1 MELKPGYKQTEV
13 GVIPEDWDVSTV
25 GREFEIK
32 LGKMLD
38 AERNTGVPKPYLGN
52 KAIQWGRIDFNDLP
66 TVPMTR
72 ADIESYRLREG
83 DLLVCEGG
91 EVGRAAI
98 WHGPIDECYY
108 QKAIHRL
115 RALHG
120 FEPSLMVGLLRRW
133 ADSGRLAN
141 YVTKTSIAHLPR
153 EKFLVI
159 TMPVPPQAEQRLISQ
174 VLCDLDALVAQLDGL
189 IAKKRNIKQAAMQE
203 LLTGKRRLPGFE
215 GEWVEVVLGE
225 HAKFFKGKGLPKSD
239 LTPYGEYGCV
249 HYGEL
254 FTLYNE
260 SIRETRS
267 YTHKVD
273 NLFFSAANDVLMPT
287 SDVTPRGLAKASC
300 ICRNGIVIGG
310 DILVIRPNPGA
321 INGTFLSYLIRRD
334 SAQILRLVTG
344 STVYHIY
351 SGDMK
356 RFAFH
361 LPTVIEQEAIVELL
375 DDLGAELESLE
386 VSLGKAQAIM
396 QGMMQQLLTGKIRL
410 R

>member
-1 MELKPGYKQTEV
+1 
-13 GVIPEDWDVSTV
+13 
-25 GREFEIK
+25 
-32 LGKMLD
+32 
-38 AERNTGVPKPYLGN
+38 
-52 KAIQWGRIDFNDLP
+52 
-66 TVPMTR
+66 
-72 ADIESYRLREG
+72 
-83 DLLVCEGG
+83 
-91 EVGRAAI
+91 
-98 WHGPIDECYY
+98 
-108 QKAIHRL
+108 
-115 RALHG
+115 
-120 FEPSLMVGLLRRW
+120 
-133 ADSGRLAN
+133 
-141 YVTKTSIAHLPR
+141 
-153 EKFLVI
+153 
-159 TMPVPPQAEQRLISQ
+159 
-174 VLCDLDALVAQLDGL
+174 LCDLDALVAQLDGL